1 MSQFSVFQIR
11 LTSEDARAAN
21 RGESCPRV
29 HAWREAS
36 LDVNPVPGLEGGF
49 YEHVC
54 DIEADHLDHVFE
66 IGNVGPEQR
75 ITRHAPMHSISVGDV
90 IVAHGPR
97 PKGFIVDRVGFRAVP
112 LPNGLSHAPR
122 PAMIEPE

>member
-1 MSQFSVFQIR
+1 MSQYSVFQIR

-21 RGESCPRV
+21 RGEWCPRA

-90 IVAHGPR
+90 IVAHGQRPR
-97 PKGFIVDRVGFRAVP
+97 GFIVDRIGFRTVP
-112 LPNGLSHAPR
+112 LPNGLSHAPDT
-122 PAMIEPE
+122 PMTAPE